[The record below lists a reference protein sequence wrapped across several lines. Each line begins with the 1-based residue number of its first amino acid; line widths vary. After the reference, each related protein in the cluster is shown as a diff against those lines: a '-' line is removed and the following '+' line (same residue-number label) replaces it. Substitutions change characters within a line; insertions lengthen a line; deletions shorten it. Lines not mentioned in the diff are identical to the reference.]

1 MLNTGD
7 NYNNI
12 KHLYSSKNSDVYTA
26 INNQT
31 GKSVILKTTNE
42 DLMNEFVFVR
52 LQNEYDTIKKIKS
65 QYVPEAVDY
74 LKADDRCYL
83 VLDYCEGIPLLN
95 YIKTQKI
102 SIREFLD
109 IGLQIV
115 EALSDIHNA
124 GFIHK
129 DLNPAN
135 IIYNT
140 NTRRVTIIDFGLST
154 AFSHEKSLTMETP
167 VSEGTFYYI
176 SPEQT
181 GRMNHMID
189 FRTDFYSLGVTFFE
203 MLCGCHPFE
212 SESQSQIIYMHLAK
226 VPPLVKEINP
236 DVPEMVSQLIAKLMA
251 KMPEDRYLK
260 AEGILFDLNK
270 CLERLSADD
279 QIAEFELGTGDYSDH
294 FELPQKLYGR
304 EQEIAILMTAY
315 QEILTGGKQL
325 ITIAGHSGIGKTSLV
340 SELYKPMANSN
351 GMFISGKFDQYLKN
365 IPYIAIS
372 QAIEQFCDYV
382 LAENEKNVNV
392 WRARIETTLKQDGKL
407 LVDRIPKLALIVGEL
422 PQLPAFSPLEEQTRL
437 KAVLEDL
444 LAAIASPDR
453 PLVIFI
459 DDIHLADMGSL
470 AMIEEIMDN
479 DKISGLQI
487 VACYRN
493 NEVSDSH
500 PLIHSIN
507 KMVLREVNIQQI
519 TLPDLDLDTTA
530 QMIADTLHCSTSAAI
545 ELTEIIYTK
554 TNGNPFYLKQFI
566 KLCWRKKLV
575 FFDGKTKI
583 WRWNSEAIKN
593 CPAEENVV
601 DFLIRN
607 VSHMPEET
615 VKNLSLGAC
624 IGQRFKIR
632 TISEISGEK
641 PEQIL
646 DDLKPAVSLEMVY
659 PIINNLGMDQAEFQ
673 FAHDRF
679 QQTFYSVLPLI
690 KRSKIHYQLAVYY
703 EKMGYGDN
711 EYTKKQFIMAENY
724 LKAFGLIND
733 PIEKSRVSEILLRVA
748 HLACLVSAFDTA
760 IHYLEQIID
769 SFIEMH
775 VDDRFVF
782 SVYVEYHLALCSIA
796 KYEQADAVY
805 VLLENM
811 ATEPINLTDSCC
823 MQAIGLSNR
832 GRYQD
837 AFMLGIALL
846 EKLGVHFPVDDLL
859 NTILQEIMIFYD
871 EINNEAFPGVAAL
884 PEAHCSLEFSIG
896 KILNRICTAG
906 FFYNPMYS
914 FWAIIT
920 SAKRVL
926 ENGYTPDGLS
936 LYGSLTLLLIP
947 FRNDYRLSYHLVRSA
962 MTLAEKNGYRVF
974 RMYHLFALINCHWFE
989 DLKNCMVYA
998 RESYS
1003 GNISVGD
1010 FEFACFTYFTTQQM
1024 VLETCENIE
1033 ELVVESDAAL
1043 AFAQKYGNIHAYGS
1057 FIAFRQLCKSFVT
1070 MGSEGSFNNDGF
1082 NEAAHLCEVGENNM
1096 ALCFYYTLRSLSA
1109 AIYLDFDTVF
1119 ELTEKAAPLM
1129 PSITG
1134 FYANV
1139 LHNFLHS
1146 LAICKKIE
1154 NEHCSEEEEALL
1166 IRKLTTNQIWLGE
1179 RAADAPGN
1187 FQHLYDLIEA
1197 EKYMLE
1203 NKNTDSFSVYKKM
1216 LVLYEK
1222 AMIGAAESNRV
1233 YHYALACELAGIQF
1247 MKMDS
1252 LRLATIYLKQAYSA
1266 YLSWGATAKAEQM
1279 NKKHNALSRLRFNNL
1294 KFREDRTVTSGTMSN
1309 SKISSYSGMF
1319 LKNSSVIDFSAI
1331 IRASQAISG
1340 ETKLE
1345 VILET
1350 LISVLLEN
1358 SGAQDIYYLIKKG
1371 NDYFIQAEGHSEGD
1385 LFSILADLPV
1395 KTDSLPMK
1403 ILNYVERAH
1412 ESIVIDDATGS
1423 ESYGNDEYILSHG
1436 CKSVMC
1442 LPVINKGE
1450 LKGLLYLENNLI
1462 EGVFNKQRTE
1472 ALKIIAA
1479 QLAISLENAYL
1490 FNNLQQLVDDRTQ
1503 ELKAEIA
1510 VRMKA
1515 EKRLEQMANFDYL
1528 TNLPNRRLFQTYL
1541 EHSIELAGMNQSNL
1555 AVLFIDLDGFKFI
1568 NDQYGH
1574 DKGDLVLVTTADR
1587 LVASVRNCDTVS
1599 RMGGDEFVLILEN
1612 AKTIAEIE
1620 SVCDRIIAAVE
1631 TPILFEDQGV
1641 KAVVTASI
1649 GISLLNFDGTTAEAL
1664 ISNADSAMYRA
1675 KNNGKNQFVFHS
1687 GQSDLKYNNQE
1698 NREECS

>member
-12 KHLYSSKNSDVYTA
+12 KHIYNSENSNVYKAT
-26 INNQT
+26 NKRT
-31 GKSVILKTTNE
+31 GKSVILKTINE
-42 DLMNEFVFVR
+42 DEINEFGFAK
-52 LQNEYDTIKKIKS
+52 LQNEYTILTKIRS
-65 QYVPEAVDY
+65 EYVPEAIDY
-74 LKADDRCYL
+74 LKVDDDFYL
-83 VLDYCEGIPLLN
+83 VLDHCEGIPLLD
-95 YIKTQKI
+95 YIKKKKI

-109 IGLQIV
+109 MGLQIV
-115 EALSDIHNA
+115 QALSDIHNA

-135 IIYNT
+135 IIYNIET
-140 NTRRVTIIDFGLST
+140 GKVTIIDFGLST
-154 AFSHEKSLTMETP
+154 AFSHEKNLNMETT
-167 VSEGTFYYI
+167 VSAGTLYYI

-181 GRMNHMID
+181 GRTNHMID

-226 VPPLVKEINP
+226 LPPLVKEINP
-236 DVPEMVSQLIAKLMA
+236 DVPEIVSRLIARLMA

-270 CLERLSADD
+270 CLEALEGNDA
-279 QIAEFELGTGDYSDH
+279 IAAFELGAGDYSDH
-294 FELPQKLYGR
+294 FEMPQKLYGR
-304 EQEIAILMTAY
+304 DHEIAILMTAY

-340 SELYKPMANSN
+340 SELYKPMANAN
-351 GMFISGKFDQYLKN
+351 GMFISGKFDQYLRN

-372 QAIEQFCDYV
+372 QAIEQFCDFV
-382 LAENEKNVNV
+382 LAENEKKVKL
-392 WRARIETTLKQDGKL
+392 WKERIEAALKQDGKL
-407 LVDRIPKLALIVGEL
+407 LVDRIPKLALIVGAQQPL
-422 PQLPAFSPLEEQTRL
+422 PTLSPLEEQTRL
-437 KAVLEDL
+437 KAVLQDL

-453 PLVIFI
+453 PLIIFI

-470 AMIEEIMDN
+470 AIIEEIMDN

-493 NEVSDSH
+493 NEVSDGH

-507 KMVLREVNIQQI
+507 KMVTRQVNIRQI
-519 TLPDLDLDTTA
+519 TLSGLALATA
-530 QMIADTLHCSTSAAI
+530 TQMMAAALHYSTKSVA
-545 ELTEIIYTK
+545 ELTGVLYTK

-566 KLCWRKKLV
+566 RLCCREGFI
-575 FFDGKTKI
+575 FFDGKTK
-583 WRWNSEAIKN
+583 RWKWDSRSIKT

-607 VSHMPEET
+607 VGYMPEET
-615 VKNLSLGAC
+615 VKILSLGAC
-624 IGQRFKIR
+624 IGQRFKIS
-632 TISEISGEK
+632 TLSEISGK
-641 PEQIL
+641 NPEQL
-646 DDLKPAVSLEMVY
+646 LNDLRQAVSLEVVY
-659 PIINNLGMDQAEFQ
+659 PIINRIGIDEAVFQ

-679 QQTFYSVLPLI
+679 QQTFYTILPEI
-690 KRSKIHYQLAVYY
+690 KRSEMHYQLAMHY
-703 EKMGYGDN
+703 EKITFESD
-711 EYTKKQFIMAENY
+711 EYTKKRFIIADNY
-724 LKAFGLIND
+724 AKAFSMIDGA
-733 PIEKSRVSEILLRVA
+733 IEKRRVSELLLRIA
-748 HLACLVSAFDTA
+748 HHACLVSAFDTA

-769 SFIEMH
+769 GFTEMH
-775 VDDRFVF
+775 VDDHFIF
-782 SVYVEYHLALCSIA
+782 SVYCEYHLALCSSA

-805 VLLENM
+805 VLLEDM
-811 ATEPINLTDSCC
+811 ASDPINLTDSCC
-823 MQAIGLSNR
+823 LQAIGLSNR

-846 EKLGVHFPVDDLL
+846 EKLGVQFPADDLL
-859 NTILQEIMIFYD
+859 NTIMKEIAIFYD
-871 EINNEAFPGVAAL
+871 EINSEAFPGVEAL

-906 FFYNPMYS
+906 FFYNPLYS

-926 ENGYTPDGLS
+926 ENGYTPDGLA

-947 FRNDYRLSYHLVRSA
+947 FRNDYKRSYSLVRSA

-989 DLKNCMVYA
+989 DLKDSIVYA
-998 RESYS
+998 RESCS
-1003 GNISVGD
+1003 GNMTVGD
-1010 FEFACFTYFTTQQM
+1010 FEFTCFTYFTTQQII
-1024 VLETCENIE
+1024 LETCENIDA
-1033 ELVVESDAAL
+1033 LVVESDTAL

-1057 FIAFRQLCKSFVT
+1057 FISFRQLGKSFVT
-1070 MGSEGSFNNDGF
+1070 TGCEGSFNDAEF
-1082 NEAAHLCEVGENNM
+1082 NEAAHLREVSENKM

-1109 AIYLDFDTVF
+1109 AIYLDFETVF

-1129 PSITG
+1129 SSITG

-1139 LHNFLHS
+1139 LHNFLNS
-1146 LAICKKIE
+1146 LSICKKIE
-1154 NEHCSEEEEALL
+1154 NEKWAGEEKALL

-1187 FQHLYDLIEA
+1187 FRHLYDLIEA

-1203 NKNTDSFSVYKKM
+1203 NKNTDSFNVYKKM

-1252 LRLATIYLKQAYSA
+1252 LRLATIYLKQAHSA

-1279 NKKHNALSRLRFNNL
+1279 NKIHRELSRLRFNNL
-1294 KFREDRTVTSGTMSN
+1294 KFKEDRPVTSKTVSN
-1309 SKISSYSGMF
+1309 SKISNYSGMF

-1340 ETKLE
+1340 ETKIE
-1345 VILET
+1345 AILER
-1350 LISVLLEN
+1350 LLSVLLEN
-1358 SGAQDIYYLIKKG
+1358 SGAQNIYYLIKKG
-1371 NDYFIQAEGHSEGD
+1371 KDYFVQAEGHSEGE
-1385 LFSILADLPV
+1385 LFSILADRPV
-1395 KTDSLPMK
+1395 ENGSLPLK

-1412 ESIVIDDATGS
+1412 ESVIIDEATASDIYGS
-1423 ESYGNDEYILSHG
+1423 DEYICSHG

-1450 LKGLLYLENNLI
+1450 LKGILYLENNLI
-1462 EGVFNKQRTE
+1462 EGVFDKQRTE

-1490 FNNLQQLVDDRTQ
+1490 FNNLQQLVDDRTH
-1503 ELKAEIA
+1503 ELRAEIA
-1510 VRMKA
+1510 VRLNA
-1515 EKRLEQMANFDYL
+1515 EKRLEQMANYDYL

-1541 EHSIELAGMNQSNL
+1541 EHAIERAGMDQSNL

-1574 DKGDLVLVTTADR
+1574 DKGDLVLVTTAKR
-1587 LVASVRNCDTVS
+1587 LIASVRTCDTVS
-1599 RMGGDEFVLILEN
+1599 RMGGDEFILILN
-1612 AKTIAEIE
+1612 NVKSIAEIE
-1620 SVCDRIIAAVE
+1620 IVCKRIVAAVE
-1631 TPILFEDQGV
+1631 TPIVYADVGV

-1664 ISNADSAMYRA
+1664 ISNADTAMYRA

-1687 GQSDLKYNNQE
+1687 CQSNLKYHNQK
-1698 NREECS
+1698 NREACS